1 MSPPLPLSGVGPFLP
16 GGRES
21 GGSENEQELRGAWG
35 KRGSVLA
42 APEIPVLTELVEG
55 GEPLSMGSWRDR
67 FERSFADLVGSRHAI
82 SVTSGTVA
90 LELAIE
96 TLDLAAGDELIATP
110 QTLNEKHP
118 RARQSTRGMFVFLF
132 LSRHDCDSNNS
143 FSHAG

>member
-1 MSPPLPLSGVGPFLP
+1 MNKNYVVP
-16 GGRES
+16 
-21 GGSENEQELRGAWG
+21 WG

-55 GEPLSMGSWRDR
+55 GETLSMGSWRDR

-96 TLDLAAGDELIATP
+96 MLGLAAGNKVIATP
-110 QTLNEKHP
+110 QT
-118 RARQSTRGMFVFLF
+118 
-132 LSRHDCDSNNS
+132 
-143 FSHAG
+143 